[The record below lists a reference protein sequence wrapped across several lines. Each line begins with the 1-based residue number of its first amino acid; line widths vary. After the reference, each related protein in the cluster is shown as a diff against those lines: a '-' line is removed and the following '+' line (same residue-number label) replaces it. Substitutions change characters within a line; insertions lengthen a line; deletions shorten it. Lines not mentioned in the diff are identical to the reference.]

1 MRQALMI
8 DGAAK
13 AGGHYSHAVVA
24 NGFVFVSGQ
33 GPVDPKTGV
42 MPDDFAGQVRQTLTN
57 LQTILAGAG
66 SSLDDVVKINC
77 YLSDVTRFREWNT
90 IYTEFFPAAPPART
104 TVGCQLNGILVEVD
118 CIAVLSHE

>member
-8 DGAAK
+8 AGAAA

-33 GPVDPKTGV
+33 GPKEPETGL
-42 MPDDFAGQVRQTLTN
+42 MPDSFEGQVRQTLTN
-57 LQTILAGAG
+57 LRTILEGAG

-77 YLSDVTRFREWNT
+77 YLSALTHFGEWNA
-90 IYTEFFPAAPPART
+90 IYAEFFPAAPPART

-118 CIAVLSHE
+118 CIAVLADG